1 MVRLPLRVRN
11 YSAPGRP
18 EFTPRPVERFQESV
32 DGPRL
37 YQSTLIR

>member
-11 YSAPGRP
+11 YSVPGRP
-18 EFTPRPVERFQESV
+18 KFTPWPVGRFQESV
-32 DGPRL
+32 DEHRL